1 MTPFTYGK
9 LCVVFI
15 GFTAAAILSFTRET
29 SAANRNLLTPCVHMH
44 EGDTCAPGMT
54 CQRQGDGKALICRKR
69 PETCLHC
76 ELAVS
81 SLLCLRRARILL

>member
-15 GFTAAAILSFTRET
+15 AFTAAAILGFTRET
-29 SAANRNLLTPCVHMH
+29 SAAKNHILTPICERMQ

-54 CQRQGDGKALICRKR
+54 CQRQGDGKALQCRKR
-69 PETCLHC
+69 LETQ
-76 ELAVS
+76 
-81 SLLCLRRARILL
+81 